1 MTILTLVAVAIWLIH
16 VAVQAG
22 LAASHTPPPPA
33 QVEAP
38 PAVNQPVVQK
48 QEAECKDCKRP
59 TPVTTK
65 SYIVR

>member
-22 LAASHTPPPPA
+22 LAASHTPPPPPA
-33 QVEAP
+33 QVEAKP
-38 PAVNQPVVQK
+38 PVVQK
-48 QEAECKDCKRP
+48 QDEECKDCKKP

>member
-22 LAASHTPPPPA
+22 LAASHTPPPPPPA
-33 QVEAP
+33 QVEAKP
-38 PAVNQPVVQK
+38 PVVQK
-48 QEAECKDCKRP
+48 QDEECKDCKKP
-59 TPVTTK
+59 VTVTTK